1 MNDLQIKA
9 LKPKEKKYTVSDKGI
24 VISVYPTG
32 VKTLSYIVTEKGKRK
47 MVLVGEYPQVSF
59 KAALDIKNKS
69 IESRKEIRELNRV
82 VSTKFKDVTDRWLQ
96 MKIDNQIADRTLISI
111 RTTLKHLEVFNDF
124 DVSEIKPLIVTHKL
138 ADLKDRPTTVRQAY
152 SRLNEILNFAVNN
165 GLLEFNP
172 CANLVKTLSKYR
184 GGHIRSVHYSGI
196 KALSPVLKGRYRNV
210 FMLLVLTLLRPNE
223 VIQLKWDYM
232 DYDANVITVPAD
244 IMKMKREHRVPITPQ
259 LKSVL
264 QGIPKETD
272 YILPDSKKTGHF
284 CKRLLN
290 FMLKDCPIAPHGFRS
305 MARTYF
311 AENNVRFEVAESC
324 LAHQEQSAVVRAYSR
339 TDYLEE
345 RREVMQKWSDYVFEQ
360 LEIEKPSHE

>member
-47 MVLVGEYPQVSF
+47 MIMVGEYPQVSF

-82 VSTKFKDVTDRWLQ
+82 ASTKFKDIADKWLQ
-96 MKIDNQIADRTLISI
+96 MKIDNQIADRTLDLI
-111 RTTLKHLEVFNDF
+111 RAMLKHLEVFNDF
-124 DVSEIKPLIVTHKL
+124 EVSEIKPVIVTHKL
-138 ADLKDRPTTVRQAY
+138 AELKNRPTAIRLAY
-152 SRLNEILNFAVNN
+152 SRLNEILNYAVNN

-184 GGHIRSVHYSGI
+184 GGHIRSIHYSEI
-196 KALSPVLKGRYRNV
+196 KALSPVLNGKYHHV

-223 VIQLKWDYM
+223 VIQLKWDYV
-232 DYDANVITVPAD
+232 DYDANVITVPAE
-244 IMKMKREHRVPITPQ
+244 IMKMKRTHRVPITPH
-259 LKSVL
+259 LKTVL
-264 QGIPKETD
+264 QSIPKESD
-272 YILPDSKKTGHF
+272 YVLPAVKNTGHF
-284 CKRLLN
+284 KRRTLN
-290 FMLKDCPIAPHGFRS
+290 NIFDGLPVAPHGFRS

-345 RREVMQKWSDYVFEQ
+345 RREVMEKWSDYVFEQ

>member
-47 MVLVGEYPQVSF
+47 MVLVGDYPQISF

-69 IESRKEIRELNRV
+69 IESRKEIRELNKV
-82 VSTKFKDVTDRWLQ
+82 ASTKFKDIADRWFQ
-96 MKIDNQIADRTLISI
+96 MKIDNQITEGTILSI
-111 RTTLKHLEVFNDF
+111 RTVLKYLEVFNDF
-124 DVSEIKPLIVTHKL
+124 DVSEIKPLIVSHKL
-138 ADLKDRPTTVRQAY
+138 AELKDRPTAIRKAY
-152 SRLNEILNFAVNN
+152 SRLNEILNYAVNN
-165 GLLEFNP
+165 GLLDFNP
-172 CANLVKTLSKYR
+172 CINLVKTLSKYK
-184 GGHIRSVHYSGI
+184 GGHIQSIHYSEI
-196 KALSPVLKGRYRNV
+196 KALSPVLNGKYHHV

-223 VIQLKWDYM
+223 VIQLKWDYV

-244 IMKMKREHRVPITPQ
+244 IMKMKRTHRVPVTPH

-264 QGIPKETD
+264 QSIPKESD

-284 CKRLLN
+284 CRRCVN
-290 FMLKDCPIAPHGFRS
+290 DIFNNVPVTPHGFRS

>member
-32 VKTLSYIVTEKGKRK
+32 VKTLSYIVTDKGKRK

-59 KAALDIKNKS
+59 KSALDIKNKS

-82 VSTKFKDVTDRWLQ
+82 VSTKFKDIADRWLQ
-96 MKIDNQIADRTLISI
+96 MKIENQPAGRTLRMIKSVL
-111 RTTLKHLEVFNDF
+111 RHLEIFNDF
-124 DVSEIKPLIVTHKL
+124 DVSEIKPVIVSHKL
-138 ADLKDRPTTVRQAY
+138 AGLKDRPAAVRQVY
-152 SRLNEILNFAVNN
+152 SKLNEILNYAVNN

-172 CANLVKTLSKYR
+172 CANLVKTLPKYR
-184 GGHIRSVHYSGI
+184 GGHIRSIHYSEI
-196 KALSPVLKGRYRNV
+196 KALSPVLNGKYHHV

-223 VIQLKWDYM
+223 VVNLKWDYV
-232 DYDANVITVPAD
+232 DYDANIITVPAD
-244 IMKMKREHRVPITPQ
+244 IMKMKRTHRVPITPH
-259 LKSVL
+259 LKTVL
-264 QGIPKETD
+264 QSIPKEAD
-272 YILPDSKKTGHF
+272 YILPDSKKTGPF
-284 CKRLLN
+284 CLRMVNKIFQN
-290 FMLKDCPIAPHGFRS
+290 KPIAPHGFRS

-360 LEIEKPSHE
+360 LEIQK

>member
-59 KAALDIKNKS
+59 KSALDIKTKS
-69 IESRKEIRELNRV
+69 IEDRKEIRELNRV
-82 VSTKFKDVTDRWLQ
+82 VSTKFKDIADRWLQ
-96 MKIDNQIADRTLISI
+96 MKIDNQIAPGTLRTLKAV
-111 RTTLKHLEVFNDF
+111 LKHLEVFNDF
-124 DVSEIKPLIVTHKL
+124 DVSEIKPVIVSHKL
-138 ADLKDRPTTVRQAY
+138 ADLKDRPTAIRKAY
-152 SRLNEILNFAVNN
+152 SKLNEILNFAVNN

-184 GGHIRSVHYSGI
+184 GGHIRSIHYSEI
-196 KALSPVLKGRYRNV
+196 KTLSPVLNGKYHHV
-210 FMLLVLTLLRPNE
+210 LMLLVLTLLRPNE
-223 VIQLKWDYM
+223 VIQLKWDYV
-232 DYDANVITVPAD
+232 DYDANIITIPAD
-244 IMKMKREHRVPITPQ
+244 IMKMKRTHRVPITPH

-264 QGIPKETD
+264 QSIPKEGD
-272 YILPDSKKTGHF
+272 YVLPASKKTGHF
-284 CKRLLN
+284 CGRTLN
-290 FMLKDCPIAPHGFRS
+290 TVFKDTPIAPHGFRS

-360 LEIEKPSHE
+360 LEIEKQTV